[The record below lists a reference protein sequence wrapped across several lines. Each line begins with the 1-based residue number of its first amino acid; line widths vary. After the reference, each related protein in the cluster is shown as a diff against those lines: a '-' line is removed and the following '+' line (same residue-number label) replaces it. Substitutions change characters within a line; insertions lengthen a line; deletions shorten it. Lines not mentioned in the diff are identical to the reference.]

1 LNIDDIN
8 KITHRNNYKKS
19 NKYIRNLI
27 TRILISLIIFIS
39 IGIIIKIDIRN
50 KDYIN
55 KYIYNDSIKFTKINN
70 WYQNKFGKL
79 IPKNTINTELVF
91 KNDNIYK
98 NNYEKYYDGIKIND
112 LKDNPVSILY
122 GGIVVYIGN
131 KDNYNN
137 TVIIQGNDG
146 IDYWY
151 GNIENINVNLY
162 DYLDKDTIIGNAKDD
177 YIYLVLEKEGKY
189 LNYEEYLKKD
199 KD

>member
-1 LNIDDIN
+1 MNIDDIN

-151 GNIENINVNLY
+151 GNIDNISINLY
-162 DYLDKDTIIGNAKDD
+162 DYLDKDTIIGNAKGD

>member
-1 LNIDDIN
+1 LDIYDIN
-8 KITHRNNYKKS
+8 KTSHKKHNNKCY
-19 NKYIRNLI
+19 KYIRHLI
-27 TRILISLIIFIS
+27 TRVLISIIIFIS

-146 IDYWY
+146 IDYLY